1 MLADALVVIDIQN
14 GVVKGDERVVNFDQ
28 LITRVND
35 RINDYHQA
43 GKVLIYIQHCDE
55 SLLEGTYPWEIIEEI
70 EKNVHGIYLNKT
82 HANAYVETALAEIL
96 AAKKIKSLEI
106 CGAQTEYCIDGTIKF
121 SHGLG
126 YEVQVGK
133 NMTTTV
139 DNNHMTAQETI
150 TFYEGIWD
158 KRFAKVY

>member
-14 GVVKGDERVVNFDQ
+14 GVVKGNERVVNFDQ

-70 EKNVHGIYLNKT
+70 EKMYMGFI
-82 HANAYVETALAEIL
+82 
-96 AAKKIKSLEI
+96 
-106 CGAQTEYCIDGTIKF
+106 
-121 SHGLG
+121 
-126 YEVQVGK
+126 
-133 NMTTTV
+133 
-139 DNNHMTAQETI
+139 
-150 TFYEGIWD
+150 
-158 KRFAKVY
+158 